1 MFFRGFIKTEMF
13 RAMLKRRIMLIISI
27 RLRRVKPSKPIP
39 RLTLKQSLTKG
50 IILIMIWIS
59 AKLLTDGPVEI

>member
-1 MFFRGFIKTEMF
+1 
-13 RAMLKRRIMLIISI
+13 MLKRRIMLIISI

-39 RLTLKQSLTKG
+39 RLTLKQYLTKG